1 MAVTELTELQQFF
14 ADCRDIGG
22 ARLQRFAE
30 RDADPI
36 GNLFRPLREETSTLK
51 RKDRTPETIEPDRN
65 DRRFGVV
72 RNQFVTAAKAKQRAR
87 ALQLAFRKKADNFA
101 VGEIVCLF

>member
-30 RDADPI
+30 RDAHPI

-87 ALQLAFRKKADNFA
+87 ALHAKAPDRKSTRLNSSH
-101 VGEIVCLF
+101 V